1 MVISQDTLPLCVKL
15 RSSGILVGNFITKIF
30 FQLFSACLRKTSR
43 TLVSGTW
50 TRERGKYYDIFCLIL
65 WIPYKEYLN
74 SFDYNFCRY
83 IIEKLG
89 IQSFSMSEVD
99 RHGIKDVVEKA
110 MHYLD
115 PE

>member
-1 MVISQDTLPLCVKL
+1 MIGCFT
-15 RSSGILVGNFITKIF
+15 
-30 FQLFSACLRKTSR
+30 
-43 TLVSGTW
+43 
-50 TRERGKYYDIFCLIL
+50 
-65 WIPYKEYLN
+65 
-74 SFDYNFCRY
+74 CRF